1 MTTHL
6 FDNVKYSL
14 TEIRGTAMYVD
25 HLTRNAIEL
34 CKSYIFQLMGN
45 VNNEPDPARLR
56 VNRDRRF
63 LYLTKEFLSVNT
75 Y

>member
-25 HLTRNAIEL
+25 NLTRNEIEL
-34 CKSYIFQLMGN
+34 CKSYIF
-45 VNNEPDPARLR
+45 
-56 VNRDRRF
+56 
-63 LYLTKEFLSVNT
+63 
-75 Y
+75 